1 MKTIS
6 EAITKSPD
14 SNDKIVISISHL
26 GFIERTPLAR
36 ISSLTRGGAG
46 IKAFYTRENDFVE
59 YVSLATI
66 QSTIIFFTSSG
77 LCYSL
82 KACDI
87 PENEGNSNEYTVQNL
102 LKIKAG
108 DYIKIFLVVEDYS
121 NATFLDSHYIEF
133 CTKNGLVKCTRLM
146 EYFRQRNDI
155 IRTHINGIKAIFIH
169 EEDDLVNAV
178 VTNGENDLMLAS
190 REGRADRFNGRQI
203 RPMGR
208 NSSGVSGFNL
218 RDEEDEIVGIIQIND
233 VEKETVMFIS
243 DNGYGIRNNLKDFRI
258 TSRFSVGV
266 KTMDVT
272 NETGKVV
279 DIVTVTDD
287 TDLITFHKSG
297 VINRIKV
304 KNVPVK
310 KRATRCVK
318 LIETSPENDQII
330 CVLKVDDFD
339 KFEDKL

>member
-36 ISSLTRGGAG
+36 ISSLTHGGVG
-46 IKAFYTRENDFVE
+46 SNAFYTRENDFVE

-66 QSTIIFFTSSG
+66 KSTIIFFTSSG
-77 LCYSL
+77 FCYWL
-82 KACDI
+82 RACDI
-87 PENEGNSNEYTVQNL
+87 PENVSNSNEYKVQNL
-102 LKIKAG
+102 LKIKTG
-108 DYIKIFLVVEDYS
+108 DHIKTFLVVEDYS

-133 CTKNGLVKCTRLM
+133 CTKNGVVKRTRLM
-146 EYFRQRNDI
+146 EYFRQHNNI
-155 IRTHINGIKAIFIH
+155 IRPHINGIKAIFLL

-178 VTNGENDLMLAS
+178 VTNGENDLILAS
-190 REGRADRFNGRQI
+190 REGRANRFNESKLRL
-203 RPMGR
+203 MGR
-208 NSSGVSGFNL
+208 NCIGQSGFNL
-218 RDEEDEIVGIIQIND
+218 RDEEDEVVGIIQIND
-233 VEKETVMFIS
+233 VETENVMFIS
-243 DNGYGIRNNLKDFRI
+243 DNGYGIRNNLEDFRI
-258 TSRFSVGV
+258 TNRFSVGV
-266 KTMDVT
+266 KSMDVT

-279 DIVTVTDD
+279 DIFTVTDD

>member
-36 ISSLTRGGAG
+36 ISSLTHGGVG
-46 IKAFYTRENDFVE
+46 SNAFYTRDNDFVE

-66 QSTIIFFTSSG
+66 KSTIIFFTSSG

-121 NATFLDSHYIEF
+121 RATFLNSHYIEF

-146 EYFRQRNDI
+146 EYFRQRDGVI
-155 IRTHINGIKAIFIH
+155 HPRLNGTIAFNIQNGD
-169 EEDDLVNAV
+169 ELVNLV
-178 VTNGENDLMLAS
+178 VTSRKNDLMLAS
-190 REGRADRFNGRQI
+190 RDGRANRFNGWQI

-208 NSSGVSGFNL
+208 NSTGVQGFNL
-218 RDEEDEIVGIIQIND
+218 RDEGEIVGIIQIND

-304 KNVPVK
+304 KDIPIK